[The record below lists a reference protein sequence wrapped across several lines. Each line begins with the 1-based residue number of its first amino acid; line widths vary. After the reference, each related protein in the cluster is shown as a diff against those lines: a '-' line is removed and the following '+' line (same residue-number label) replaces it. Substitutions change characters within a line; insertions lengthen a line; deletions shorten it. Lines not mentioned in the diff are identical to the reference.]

1 MLNEHDSFLQ
11 EMEYLARQVSLISAC
26 IFSLRPIIFMHL
38 SGTGTRT
45 YIVQILG
52 VCIKKGHLACIYNGK
67 NGERISHGTPTCGTN
82 IISIP
87 VLEFMDEPIQNSCIH
102 LIAGKGPSKNWY
114 KAKNL
119 K

>member
-11 EMEYLARQVSLISAC
+11 EMEYLARQVLLISAC
-26 IFSLRPIIFMHL
+26 IFSLRPIIFLHF
-38 SGTGTRT
+38 SGIPAQEHSADTWCLHRERT
-45 YIVQILG
+45 SI
-52 VCIKKGHLACIYNGK
+52 IYNGK
-67 NGERISHGTPTCGTN
+67 NGERVSHGTPTCGNN
-82 IISIP
+82 ITSI
-87 VLEFMDEPIQNSCIH
+87 LDFMDEPIQNSCIH